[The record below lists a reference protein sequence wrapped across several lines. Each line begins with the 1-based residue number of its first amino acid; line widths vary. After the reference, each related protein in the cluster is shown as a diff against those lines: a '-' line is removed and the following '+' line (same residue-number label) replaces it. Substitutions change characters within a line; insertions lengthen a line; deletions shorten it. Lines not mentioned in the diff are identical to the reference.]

1 MCVGIL
7 VSSQPSCPKMGLS
20 CLVFFSLLANTLVL
34 ARAGN
39 SNGCGS
45 RQFKLSGMEQCH
57 NWLNCS
63 DLKNLKFGRR
73 IDAGSTK
80 LVHAASWNGLNIVV
94 LRLHNNNYK
103 SDFDHGLEMLEKY
116 NPSKFVVQLI
126 GTCRKASMFASEYYE
141 LGNATNILSVI
152 NKRYGHQNIVVRL
165 KLCLNYAQLLEFL
178 HDGPAGTRVMC
189 DSNDLGKLLSQLLI
203 TDDVELVLNDLDA
216 LPLVDKDAGTKIKC
230 GSRELFGDFV
240 APEQKW
246 PFSGAF
252 KDAAMPG
259 YDEKTDIWK
268 AAEVFKYL
276 VSDIDVKF
284 EWVRYRLF
292 NLIKSCKNPDPNL
305 RPTAKYLVTV
315 LEKILA
321 EVHSV
326 KTEL

>member
-1 MCVGIL
+1 
-7 VSSQPSCPKMGLS
+7 MGLLY
-20 CLVFFSLLANTLVL
+20 LVVVGLLTNSLVL
-34 ARAGN
+34 SGAEN
-39 SNGCGS
+39 LNGCAS
-45 RQFKLSGMEQCH
+45 RQFKLAGMDECH

-94 LRLHNNNYK
+94 LRLHNNNNK
-103 SDFDHGLEMLEKY
+103 PDFDHGLAMLEMY

-126 GTCRKASMFASEYYE
+126 GTCKKASMFATEYHE

-152 NKRYGHQNIVVRL
+152 KKRYGNQNIVVRL
-165 KLCLNYAQLLEFL
+165 KLCINYARILEFL

-189 DSNDLGKLLSQLLI
+189 DSNDLKKLLSQLLI
-203 TDDVELVLNDLDA
+203 TDTVELVLNDLDA
-216 LPLVDKDAGTKIKC
+216 LPLVNKDAGTKIKC

-268 AAEVFKYL
+268 AAEVFKYF

-305 RPTAKYLVTV
+305 RPSAKYLVTV

-321 EVHSV
+321 EVYSV